1 MEESAKSRMRDSP
14 VVISELKEKQ
24 CKSGT
29 GPSSSE
35 WAPGFLAGESQF
47 LLNWKNKAA
56 QMLLMRGPGPLV
68 RVGYVWSKPDTLK
81 V

>member
-1 MEESAKSRMRDSP
+1 MHFKMEESAKSRMRDSP

-35 WAPGFLAGESQF
+35 WAPGFLAGESVSDE
-47 LLNWKNKAA
+47 LEK
-56 QMLLMRGPGPLV
+56 
-68 RVGYVWSKPDTLK
+68 
-81 V
+81 